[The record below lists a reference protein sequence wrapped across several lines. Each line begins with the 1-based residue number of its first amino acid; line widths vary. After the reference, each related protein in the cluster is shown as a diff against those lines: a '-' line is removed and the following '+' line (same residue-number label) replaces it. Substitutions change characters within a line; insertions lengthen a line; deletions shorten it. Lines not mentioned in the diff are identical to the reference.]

1 MRSRGCEGNCRSG
14 AELARAKAGP
24 SHAPAVVVAHSPQKS
39 SSRRGQQAGQSS
51 TVVAWDFPASARGR
65 APAPTHAVSPFTID
79 SRKGLMI
86 TIVSGLPRSGTS
98 LMMQMLAAGGMPI
111 LSDGE
116 RRADVDNP
124 RGYLEW
130 ERIKQ
135 LPKDPACIAE
145 AEGKAVKVISQLLLS
160 LPAQHEYRVIFMQRP
175 LPEVMAS
182 QDEMLRRRGNFD
194 PGRGQFR
201 GGTGLSGPSVRRLWL
216 AQRQTL
222 RESEPGAISRR
233 LTRSPRKQRR
243 ALRSFWKSR
252 WMSKPWPSR

>member
-1 MRSRGCEGNCRSG
+1 VFNSISFTKFQ
-14 AELARAKAGP
+14 KA
-24 SHAPAVVVAHSPQKS
+24 
-39 SSRRGQQAGQSS
+39 
-51 TVVAWDFPASARGR
+51 
-65 APAPTHAVSPFTID
+65 
-79 SRKGLMI
+79 LMI

-135 LPKDPACIAE
+135 LPKDPGCIAE

-160 LPAQHEYRVIFMQRP
+160 LPPQHEYRVIFMQRP

-182 QDEMLRRRGNFD
+182 QDEMLRRRGNFNPAED
-194 PGRGQFR
+194 NSVVTRAFQDH
-201 GGTGLSGPSVRRLWL
+201 LSDVYAWL
-216 AQRQTL
+216 NGKPHVKASRVQYHAVL
-222 RESEPGAISRR
+222 HEPR
-233 LTRSPRKQRR
+233 LTAESVAKFLDVPLDIEAMAKQVDGTLYRQRR
-243 ALRSFWKSR
+243 K
-252 WMSKPWPSR
+252 

>member
-1 MRSRGCEGNCRSG
+1 
-14 AELARAKAGP
+14 
-24 SHAPAVVVAHSPQKS
+24 
-39 SSRRGQQAGQSS
+39 
-51 TVVAWDFPASARGR
+51 
-65 APAPTHAVSPFTID
+65 
-79 SRKGLMI
+79 MI

-98 LMMQMLAAGGMPI
+98 LMMQMLAAGGVTI

-160 LPAQHEYRVIFMQRP
+160 LPAGHEYRVIFMQRP

-182 QDEMLRRRGNFD
+182 QDEMLRRRGNFNPSED
-194 PGRGQFR
+194 NTVVTRAFQDH
-201 GGTGLSGPSVRRLWL
+201 LSDVYAWL
-216 AQRQTL
+216 NGKPYVKVSRVQYHAVL
-222 RESEPGAISRR
+222 REPREVAGAVAKFLELPLDIDAMTQQVDGTLYRQK
-233 LTRSPRKQRR
+233 RK
-243 ALRSFWKSR
+243 
-252 WMSKPWPSR
+252 